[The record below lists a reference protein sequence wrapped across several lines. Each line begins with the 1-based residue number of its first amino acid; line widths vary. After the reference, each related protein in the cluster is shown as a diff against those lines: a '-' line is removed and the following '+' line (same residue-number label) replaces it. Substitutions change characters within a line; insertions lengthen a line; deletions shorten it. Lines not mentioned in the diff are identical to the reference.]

1 MRYRIPFAVNDI
13 DYGFFVV
20 VFLLLILCVCVCVVN
35 GNREIVACVNK
46 VVVAVVS

>member
-20 VFLLLILCVCVCVVN
+20 VFLLLIFFCVCVVN

-46 VVVAVVS
+46 VVVVVS

>member
-20 VFLLLILCVCVCVVN
+20 VVFLLLIFFCVCVVN
-35 GNREIVACVNK
+35 GNREIVECVNK
-46 VVVAVVS
+46 VVVVVS